1 MSRDDRS
8 EVWTVAPQTNKP
20 GETKDVVVTL
30 QRGLRLLSCFAP
42 GRPEMTLSELVEAG
56 GFSKTSTYRFLI
68 TLVEAGWLE
77 RTSTAAFRLTLKAFQ
92 VGSIAVDSL
101 DVRREALPI
110 MGALAAEA
118 GDSVYLVVPD
128 ADRAVCLERVDGG
141 DGPRLANLKVGGTQQ
156 LHLGAGPRAL
166 LAFREDELLPV
177 LLSAGLEQATAAS
190 LTDLDALTANLAEI
204 RLRGYATSRGD
215 VTPGVGA
222 VGGPV
227 FDAHGQVVAA
237 LSLGGLLERMSV
249 DREPMLASQVLAAC
263 RALSSRLG
271 HTDHAA

>member
-1 MSRDDRS
+1 VGVDS
-8 EVWTVAPQTNKP
+8 EPDSS
-20 GETKDVVVTL
+20 KDLVTTL
-30 QRGLRLLSCFAP
+30 LRGLRLLDCFAP
-42 GRPEMTLSELVEAG
+42 GRPEMTLPELVKASG
-56 GFSKTSTYRFLI
+56 YSKTSTYRFLV

-110 MGALAAEA
+110 MGALAAET

-141 DGPRLANLKVGGTQQ
+141 NGPRLAILNVGGSQQ

-166 LAFREDELLPV
+166 LSFREDELLPV
-177 LLSAGLEQATAAS
+177 LVRAGMEQPTAAS
-190 LTDLDALTANLAEI
+190 LTDPAALAADLEAI
-204 RLRGYATSRGD
+204 RVRGYAVSRSD
-215 VTPGVGA
+215 VTAGVGA

-227 FDAHGQVVAA
+227 FDASGRVVAA
-237 LSLGGLLERMSV
+237 LSVGGLLERMSLK
-249 DREPMLASQVLAAC
+249 REPYLAAHVLDAC
-263 RALSSRLG
+263 GALSARLG
-271 HTDHAA
+271 YARDAP